1 MRKKTGFTL
10 IELVVVIVIL
20 GILAVTAAP
29 KFLNL
34 QGDARVSTLKGLKA
48 AIQSAD
54 AQVYAKAAIQG
65 VESLSQAQVSLS
77 GYTVKTYFGHA
88 IPHGFK
94 QDAGI
99 VGDGDFALVDGLEN
113 LAFPPADNGQWM
125 LLYSGSANGMS
136 IIRLA
141 PHGKYDINDFNSI
154 TQTKCTLTYM
164 IGISQNVSPQF
175 ILNDEC

>member
-65 VESLSQAQVSLS
+65 VESLSQATVSWP
-77 GYTVKTYFGHA
+77 GYTVRTYFGHVS
-88 IPHGFK
+88 PHGGK
-94 QDAGI
+94 SDVGI
-99 VGDGDFALVDGLEN
+99 VGTGDIALVDGLEN
-113 LAFPPADNGQWM
+113 FPSAFVDNGQWV
-125 LLYSGSANGMS
+125 LLYSGTNSGVNK
-136 IIRLA
+136 IVLA
-141 PHGKYDINDFNSI
+141 PHGIYSPDISNAN
-154 TQTKCTLTYM
+154 QTKCTLTYM
-164 IGISQNVSPQF
+164 VYTTQNIPPKF